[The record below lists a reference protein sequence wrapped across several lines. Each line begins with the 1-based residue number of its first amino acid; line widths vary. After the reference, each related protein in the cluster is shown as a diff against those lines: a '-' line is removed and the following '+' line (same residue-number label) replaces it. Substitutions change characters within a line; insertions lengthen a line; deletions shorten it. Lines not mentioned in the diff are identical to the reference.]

1 MKLNVIELFS
11 GSGTISKEFKK
22 RGHNVFSIDIRKRKG
37 ICEPSLRKDILELK
51 REDIPFKNIDVIWA
65 SPPCDVFSHSGIW
78 YHWNKD
84 GSPKTE
90 KAKEHLK
97 ILNKT
102 LKLIE
107 SLSPEYFF
115 IENPRGKMRYNK
127 SMINFLIRNNA
138 MTKELT
144 YSSYGSPII
153 KPTNIFT
160 NALNY
165 IPKPL
170 GKFGRGAKNKIIFD
184 NLTKTQRQKVP
195 GTLAKEVVTFCEI
208 EYKNKQL
215 LNIVD
220 RLKRTRL

>member
-1 MKLNVIELFS
+1 MKLNVLELFS
-11 GSGTISKEFKK
+11 GSGTISKEFEK
-22 RGHNVFSIDIRKRKG
+22 RGHNVFSIDIRKRRG
-37 ICEPSLRKDILELK
+37 VCEPSLRKDILEVT
-51 REDIPFKNIDVIWA
+51 RDDIPFKDINIIWA
-65 SPPCDVFSHSGIW
+65 SPPCDVFSHSGLW

-97 ILNKT
+97 ILDKT

-107 SLSPEYFF
+107 SLSPGYFF
-115 IENPRGKMRYNK
+115 IENPRGKMRHNK
-127 SMINFLIRNNA
+127 DMINFLIRNNA
-138 MTKELT
+138 MIKELT

-165 IPKPL
+165 NPLPL

-195 GTLAKEVVTFCEI
+195 GTLAQEIVNYCEI
-208 EYKNKQL
+208 EYKNKL
-215 LNIVD
+215 LLTMVDNIA
-220 RLKRTRL
+220 RPKK